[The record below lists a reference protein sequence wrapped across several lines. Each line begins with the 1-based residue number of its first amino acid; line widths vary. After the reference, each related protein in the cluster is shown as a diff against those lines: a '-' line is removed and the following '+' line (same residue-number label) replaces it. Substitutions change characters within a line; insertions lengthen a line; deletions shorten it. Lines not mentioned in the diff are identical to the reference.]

1 MSLNPRDVV
10 IIDGV
15 RTAMGRSKGGMFRNV
30 RAEVLSAELIK
41 ALFKRNPAA
50 DMNEVEDVI
59 WGCVNQTLEQGMN
72 IGRNALL
79 LAGLPHHVPG
89 QTVNRLCGSSM
100 QALHTA
106 AAQIMTGQGDV
117 FVIGGVEHMGHVGMM
132 HGIDLNPS
140 ASKYYAKASNMMG
153 LTAEMLGRMHG
164 ITREMQDQFA
174 ARSHAKA
181 WEATQTGRFKNE
193 IVGIEGHD
201 ANGFHVLCEIDE
213 VIRPETTVAGL
224 AALPPAFDPKN
235 GTVTAGSS
243 SAISDGAS
251 AMLVMSYERAKAL
264 GLKPRAKIVSMA
276 VGRLRPGDHGLRPGA
291 GDQEGAEARR
301 PQDGEHRGRRAERG
315 VRRAVAAGDQGPR
328 PDGHVRREGE
338 PERRRDRA
346 RPPARLLRRA
356 HHDGAAE
363 RHGAEGRHARP
374 VDDVHRPR
382 PGHHDGARA
391 RLAQA
396 IKRVPLA
403 VALGTQESD
412 IQ

>member
-10 IIDGV
+10 IVDGV

-30 RAEVLSAELIK
+30 RAEALSAELIK
-41 ALFKRNPAA
+41 ALFRRNPGL

-72 IGRNALL
+72 IARNALL
-79 LAGLPHHVPG
+79 LAGLPHTVPG

-132 HGIDLNPS
+132 HGIDLNPA
-140 ASKYYAKASNMMG
+140 ASTQYAKASNMMG

-164 ITREMQDQFA
+164 ITREMQDKFA

-201 ANGFHVLCEIDE
+201 GNGARMLCEIDE
-213 VIRPETTVAGL
+213 VIRPETTVEAL
-224 AALPPAFDPKN
+224 AALSPAFDPKG

-264 GLKPRAKIVSMA
+264 GLKPRAKIRAMA
-276 VGRLRPGDHGLRPGA
+276 VA
-291 GDQEGAEARR
+291 GCDPAIMGYGPVPATKKALQARR
-301 PQDGEHRGRRAERG
+301 PQDGGHPDRRAERG
-315 VRRAVAAGDQGPR
+315 LRGAVAARHQGPR
-328 PDGHVRREGE
+328 PDGHLRGQSE
-338 PERRRDRA
+338 PEWRRDRPRSSA
-346 RPPARLLRRA
+346 GLLRRA
-356 HHDGAAE
+356 HHDV
-363 RHGAEGRHARP
+363 RSS
-374 VDDVHRPR
+374 
-382 PGHHDGARA
+382 
-391 RLAQA
+391 
-396 IKRVPLA
+396 
-403 VALGTQESD
+403 T
-412 IQ
+412 